1 MNINFIYYNIYLN
14 IEYLRMLLTSI
25 FFSACKAT
33 TFLQR
38 FSCLSGPLFLA
49 WGVGD
54 AAAFAS

>member
-1 MNINFIYYNIYLN
+1 MNMNFIYYNIYLN

-38 FSCLSGPLFLA
+38 FSCLSGPLFMA
-49 WGVGD
+49 WGGW
-54 AAAFAS
+54 